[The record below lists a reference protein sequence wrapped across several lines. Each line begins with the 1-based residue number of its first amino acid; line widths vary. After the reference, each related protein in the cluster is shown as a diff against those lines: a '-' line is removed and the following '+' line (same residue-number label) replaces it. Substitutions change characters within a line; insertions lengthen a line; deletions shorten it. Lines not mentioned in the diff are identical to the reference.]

1 MEKDKKISGD
11 SYGKI
16 FVVTTWGTSHGPEM
30 GAQIEGCPENLEI
43 SQEDI
48 QKEVDRRKPKDPK
61 ISTTRFE
68 KDEVLIQSGLKNS
81 KTDGKTITL
90 VVKNENTRPQDYKN
104 ITNSFRPGHA
114 DISYFIKYGN
124 SKNNTI
130 ANQTGGG
137 RASGRE
143 TVSRVMAGAIAKAIL
158 KKENKTEI
166 FGHTLQIGK
175 IKAKDFDKDFIEEN
189 PLRTADK
196 LAFLKMMKIVQDA
209 RKNGDSV
216 GGIIEIII
224 KNPPKGLGEPVFDKL
239 DAELSKALMSIGAVK
254 GIEFGS
260 GFASTRLSGS
270 QNNDQIE
277 MKNKEIH
284 FLSNN
289 AGGILGGIST
299 GDDIIIRLAI
309 KPVASIAKLQKTITK
324 DLKNTEI
331 QVLGRHDCCLA
342 PRIIPVAE
350 AMCAIVLTDMLL
362 RKEKE

>member
-11 SYGKI
+11 TYGKI

-30 GAQIEGCPENLEI
+30 GVRIEGCPKDLNI
-43 SQEDI
+43 SQKDI
-48 QKEVDRRKPKDPK
+48 QEEVNRRKPKDPK

-68 KDEVLIQSGLKNS
+68 KDEVLIESGIEND
-81 KTDGKTITL
+81 KTNGDPITL
-90 VVKNENTRPQDYKN
+90 IVKNENTRPQDYKN
-104 ITNSFRPGHA
+104 TTNTFRPGHA
-114 DISYFIKYGN
+114 DIAHFIKYGN
-124 SKNNTI
+124 SENNTI

-143 TVSRVMAGAIAKAIL
+143 TVSRVMAGAIAKSIL
-158 KKENKTEI
+158 KEENNTEI
-166 FGHTLQIGK
+166 FGHTLQIGE
-175 IKAKDFDKDFIEEN
+175 IKAKDFDKNFIEEN

-196 LAFLKMMKIVQDA
+196 SAFPKMMETVEDT

-216 GGIIEIII
+216 GAIIEIII

-239 DAELSKALMSIGAVK
+239 DAELSKALMSIGAIK

-260 GFASTRLSGS
+260 GFKAPEAKGS

-277 MKNKEIH
+277 IENGKIH

-299 GDDIIIRLAI
+299 GEDIVIRLAV
-309 KPVASIAKLQKTITK
+309 KPVPSIAKPQKTITK
-324 DLKNTEI
+324 DLQSTEI
-331 QVLGRHDCCLA
+331 QVMGRHDCCLA

-362 RKEKE
+362 RQQ

>member
-1 MEKDKKISGD
+1 MNKNNEISGD
-11 SYGKI
+11 TYGKV
-16 FVVTTWGTSHGPEM
+16 FVITTWGTSHGPEM
-30 GAQIEGCPENLEI
+30 GVHINGCPKGLKIN
-43 SQEDI
+43 QKDI

-61 ISTTRFE
+61 ISTTRME
-68 KDEVLIQSGLKNS
+68 KDEVLIKSGIKND

-90 VVKNENTRPQDYKN
+90 IVKNENTRPQDYKN
-104 ITNSFRPGHA
+104 ISNAFRPGHSDVA
-114 DISYFIKYGN
+114 YFIKYGN
-124 SKNNTI
+124 SKKNTI
-130 ANQTGGG
+130 AHETGGG

-143 TVSRVMAGAIAKAIL
+143 TVSRVMAGAIAKTIL
-158 KKENKTEI
+158 MKENKTEI
-166 FGHTLQIGK
+166 FGYTIQIGNV
-175 IKAKDFDKDFIEEN
+175 KAKNFDKNFIEEN

-196 LAFLKMMKIVQDA
+196 SAFPKMMKIVENA
-209 RKNGDSV
+209 RKIGDSV

-254 GIEFGS
+254 GIEIGA
-260 GFASTRLSGS
+260 GFESAKRNGS
-270 QNNDQIE
+270 QNNDQMEI
-277 MKNKEIH
+277 KNREIH

-299 GDDIIIRLAI
+299 GEDIIIRLAI
-309 KPVASIAKLQKTITK
+309 KPVPSIAKLQKTITK

-362 RKEKE
+362 RQQ